1 METALIEA
9 VKKQLDE
16 LMKNV
21 AEDLKGRWDFY
32 RHAAYLKKR
41 GWTEEEFQ
49 DYEDPDRN
57 IRATRLRDY
66 YRGYPYKHGFTSTQ
80 TLPWTKF
87 SNWMDCYEEMNAW
100 CKSNCRA
107 KFRSDILR
115 VIKCPATANEWELN
129 DIGGGDALFY
139 AFKDSRDYTMFL
151 LRWS

>member
-1 METALIEA
+1 M
-9 VKKQLDE
+9 KQILDQIDE
-16 LMKNV
+16 LVKNV

-41 GWTEEEFQ
+41 GWTEEEYQ
-49 DYEDPDRN
+49 NYEDPDRN
-57 IRATRLRDY
+57 IRCSRVKDY
-66 YRGYPYKHGFTSTQ
+66 YHGYQHIHAFTSTQ

-87 SNWMDCYEEMNAW
+87 ENWLDCYEEMNQW
-100 CKSNCRA
+100 CKSNCKG

-139 AFKDSRDYTMFL
+139 AFKDSRDFAMFCL
-151 LRWS
+151 KWA